1 MRSREGNEG
10 LARSRAEERSRWQ
23 KKKRNERERIKGGG
37 EEGFG
42 EKKGG
47 RGGVA

>member
-1 MRSREGNEG
+1 M
-10 LARSRAEERSRWQ
+10 AEE
-23 KKKRNERERIKGGG
+23 KRNERERIKGGG